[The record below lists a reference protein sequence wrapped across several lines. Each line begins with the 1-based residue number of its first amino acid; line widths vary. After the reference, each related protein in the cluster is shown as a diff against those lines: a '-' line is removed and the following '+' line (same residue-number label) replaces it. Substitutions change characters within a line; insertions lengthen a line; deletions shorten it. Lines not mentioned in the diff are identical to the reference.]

1 MACPKRNSAE
11 RRWKAWSFSISR
23 RMPEASQRAGSV
35 AARSVTRAYSSLAL
49 RLTDAKDAHLKRSQS
64 WWTSSLRRAFC
75 SSSSSLSMA
84 MVWMAKS
91 AAHSRSRR
99 PPAML

>member
-35 AARSVTRAYSSLAL
+35 AACSVTRAYSSLAL
-49 RLTDAKDAHLKRSQS
+49 RL
-64 WWTSSLRRAFC
+64 
-75 SSSSSLSMA
+75 MN
-84 MVWMAKS
+84 
-91 AAHSRSRR
+91 
-99 PPAML
+99 